1 MEKVSEITWIP
12 KEKII
17 QAARLF
23 AMDTPGC
30 IQIGSSVERQANCGQ
45 TMRAIICLMAICG
58 NIERPGG
65 MVSWVLPKTG
75 LIEDFFNEIPITD
88 EMKSPYLRRR

>member
-23 AMDTPGC
+23 AIDTPGV
-30 IQIGSSVERQANCGQ
+30 IQIGSSIGAAGQLRSDLEGDYLPDGHLRQHRKA
-45 TMRAIICLMAICG
+45 RAA
-58 NIERPGG
+58 
-65 MVSWVLPKTG
+65 W
-75 LIEDFFNEIPITD
+75 
-88 EMKSPYLRRR
+88 